1 MEWGEDIVP
10 VLLLFLLTMTVS
22 AIVCAFLA
30 LRCLQ
35 NRRSSA
41 LDINIRRPVASGR
54 FQSEVNWSVLDP
66 PRCWAAIRS
75 RNLGAVQD
83 ALGLA
88 NATACCWTEGLAEA
102 TAGNRFFVSPPINGW
117 ILVFGSHLPT
127 PSEDVDQCFRFVMN
141 LSVALGEVQYFC
153 ANSINGEHAWARAI
167 RGNIVRGY
175 AWHGETLWNQ
185 GEFSDAER
193 KTEMAV
199 FSYGESPEVSLFDS
213 PNLYQRNVERI
224 FRLAGRWSVNPIRAS
239 QAEIAAL
246 GLSGE
251 VSRSRIL

>member
-41 LDINIRRPVASGR
+41 TETRRPTASVR
-54 FQSEVNWSVLDP
+54 FQSESNRFVLDS

-88 NATACCWTEGLAEA
+88 NAVACCWIEGLAEA
-102 TAGNRFFVSPPINGW
+102 MTGNRFFVSPPINGW
-117 ILVFGSHLPT
+117 ILVFGTHLPT

-141 LSVALGEVQYFC
+141 LSVTLGEAQYFC
-153 ANSINGEHAWARAI
+153 ANPINGEHAWARAI
-167 RGNIVRGY
+167 HGNIIRGY
-175 AWHGETLWNQ
+175 AWHEETLWNQ

-193 KTEMAV
+193 KTGMAV
-199 FSYGESPEVSLFDS
+199 FPYGESPEVSLLDS

-224 FRLAGRWSVNPIRAS
+224 FRLAGRWSVDPIRAA
-239 QAEIAAL
+239 QADVAAL
-246 GLSGE
+246 GISGDA
-251 VSRSRIL
+251 SLSRIF

>member
-41 LDINIRRPVASGR
+41 IDIRRPVARGR
-54 FQSEVNWSVLDP
+54 LQSEANWFVLDP

-83 ALGLA
+83 ALGLS
-88 NATACCWTEGLAEA
+88 NATACCWTEGIAEA
-102 TAGNRFFVSPPINGW
+102 MSGNRFFVSPPVNGW
-117 ILVFGSHLPT
+117 ILVFGPHLPT

-141 LSVALGEVQYFC
+141 LSVALGEAQYFC

-167 RGNIVRGY
+167 HGNIIRGY

-185 GEFSDAER
+185 GEFSNAER
-193 KTEMAV
+193 KTGMAV
-199 FSYGESPEVSLFDS
+199 FPYGESPEVSLLDS

-246 GLSGE
+246 GISGD
-251 VSRSRIL
+251 VSRSRIF